1 MRQHHHIRRG
11 AKALPLDL
19 IAQAIPMLSRHELA
33 ALADRLI
40 DAIDSADGDCDLEDN
55 HDQEAIDEREPE
67 EEGGSGY
74 WEEDQRYCVMGTA
87 CIDRRTNVDDYP
99 LR

>member
-1 MRQHHHIRRG
+1 
-11 AKALPLDL
+11 
-19 IAQAIPMLSRHELA
+19 MLSRHELA

-67 EEGGSGY
+67 CEGGAGF
-74 WEEDQRYCVMGTA
+74 WDIDQRYCVMDA
-87 CIDRRTNVDDYP
+87 AFMANRVNVDAF
-99 LR
+99 L